1 VPQFDEPR
9 ALPPEGELTTWSI
22 TRRPPDA
29 CGRPRSIPSAHGTR
43 HLPLGITSATS
54 ITIAIIEPASTR
66 RCAEATIPGAGDA
79 ATTRRI
85 GVPRPS
91 HPVHESSAGPYN
103 ERRSPPVSEP
113 RLPSPSTR
121 GRRGRSCGSRTTDW
135 HVSWEGRTM
144 TTSSSVIY
152 PFFSST
158 PPGPGWSICL
168 LRRSP
173 TGTTWSRLL
182 REIFRVRTCAL
193 GTHGISE
200 AAASSLGN
208 PSESTSGGFRSSAP
222 SCLTSPTRTSSEL
235 SSPAPLAET
244 W

>member
-1 VPQFDEPR
+1 VLQFGEPR
-9 ALPPEGELTTWSI
+9 ALPPERELTPGSI

-29 CGRPRSIPSAHGTR
+29 CGRPRSIPSARGTR
-43 HLPLGITSATS
+43 HLLPGIASATS
-54 ITIAIIEPASTR
+54 ITIATIEPASRR
-66 RCAEATIPGAGDA
+66 RCAEATILGAGDA
-79 ATTRRI
+79 ATARRI

-91 HPVHESSAGPYN
+91 HPFHESSAGPYD

-121 GRRGRSCGSRTTDW
+121 GRRGRSCGSQ
-135 HVSWEGRTM
+135 TM
-144 TTSSSVIY
+144 TTLSSVIY
-152 PFFSST
+152 PFSSPT

-173 TGTTWSRLL
+173 TGTTWSRLS
-182 REIFRVRTCAL
+182 REISRARTCAL

-222 SCLTSPTRTSSEL
+222 SCLTSPT
-235 SSPAPLAET
+235 
-244 W
+244 

>member
-1 VPQFDEPR
+1 MR
-9 ALPPEGELTTWSI
+9 LPPA
-22 TRRPPDA
+22 A
-29 CGRPRSIPSAHGTR
+29 CGRPRSIPSARETR
-43 HLPLGITSATS
+43 HLPPGIASATS
-54 ITIAIIEPASTR
+54 VTIAIIEPASRR
-66 RCAEATIPGAGDA
+66 RCAEATIPGTGDA
-79 ATTRRI
+79 ATARRI

-91 HPVHESSAGPYN
+91 HPVHESSAEPYD
-103 ERRSPPVSEP
+103 ELCSPPVSEP

-121 GRRGRSCGSRTTDW
+121 GRQGRSCGSRTTDW
-135 HVSWEGRTM
+135 HASGEGRTM

-152 PFFSST
+152 PFSSPT

-173 TGTTWSRLL
+173 TGTTWS
-182 REIFRVRTCAL
+182 TCAL

>member
-9 ALPPEGELTTWSI
+9 ALPPEGELTPRSI
-22 TRRPPDA
+22 TRRPPDE

-43 HLPLGITSATS
+43 HPPPGIASATS

-79 ATTRRI
+79 ATARRI
-85 GVPRPS
+85 RVPRPS
-91 HPVHESSAGPYN
+91 HPVHESSVGPYDK
-103 ERRSPPVSEP
+103 RRSPPVSEP

-135 HVSWEGRTM
+135 HASWEGRTM

-152 PFFSST
+152 PFSSLT
-158 PPGPGWSICL
+158 LPGPGWSIYH

-173 TGTTWSRLL
+173 IGMTWSRLL
-182 REIFRVRTCAL
+182 REISRARTCTL

-208 PSESTSGGFRSSAP
+208 PSESTYGGFRSSAP
-222 SCLTSPTRTSSEL
+222 SCLTSLTQTSSEL
-235 SSPAPLAET
+235 SLPAPLAKT